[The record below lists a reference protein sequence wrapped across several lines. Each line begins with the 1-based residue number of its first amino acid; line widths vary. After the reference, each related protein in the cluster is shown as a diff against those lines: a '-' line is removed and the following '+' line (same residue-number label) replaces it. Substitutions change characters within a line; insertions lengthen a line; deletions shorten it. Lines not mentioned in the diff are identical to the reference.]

1 MTATSTPSSMTTG
14 GQIVDIPMSNQSTI
28 GLVKQFLFFHATI
41 PILAPLIVFYKF
53 LTDKPFRYT
62 FPSACRS
69 LYSLVSQA
77 TMQSISNGWYYQNE
91 TLLSRLW
98 SQPSAR
104 AYVGALE
111 YQVREGYCGS
121 ATRRC
126 ILRSFGLSPDGI
138 MEQTRGESKP
148 EGWCEGIAKDAKD
161 SYGLNLST
169 RILRPDDDMTYDE
182 FVSTLRLSLS
192 NTNIRVACNFL
203 RSGLMGFERVRY
215 VPIYMIAALFFG
227 HFSPIIGIIER
238 NDNDNGGGGISNNTD
253 EYDDYPFVAIFDTN
267 HKYGGVYLTPARKL
281 YNSVKAI
288 DISSNTHRAVV
299 FVERK

>member
-1 MTATSTPSSMTTG
+1 MTTTSTPSSTTTG
-14 GQIVDIPMSNQSTI
+14 GQVVDIPPSNQSTFS
-28 GLVKQFLFFHATI
+28 LVKQFLLFHGAI
-41 PILAPLIVFYKF
+41 PILAPLIVGYKF
-53 LTDKPFRYT
+53 IMDKPFRYS
-62 FPSACRS
+62 FPSACWS
-69 LYSLVSQA
+69 LYSLVSRA
-77 TMQSISNGWYYQNE
+77 NMQSISKGWYYQNE

-98 SQPSAR
+98 SQPSAC
-104 AYVGALE
+104 AYVSALE

-126 ILRSFGLSPDGI
+126 ILRSFGLSPDDI

-148 EGWCEGIAKDAKD
+148 EGWCEGIVKEAKDNN
-161 SYGLNLST
+161 GLDLST
-169 RILRPDDDMTYDE
+169 RILRPDDDMSYDE
-182 FVSTLRLSLS
+182 FLSTLRTSLS

-227 HFSPIIGIIER
+227 HFSPIIGIIEQ
-238 NDNDNGGGGISNNTD
+238 NDNDNGTD
-253 EYDDYPFVAIFDTN
+253 EYDNYPFVAIFDTN

-288 DISSNTHRAVV
+288 DVSSNTHRAIV
-299 FVERK
+299 FVERN